1 MNSAIQT
8 TNPVRGERKMLI
20 TRNRA
25 GKVIQTIDL
34 DILPDVPATT
44 VVVQRESFSTIF
56 GRLPDEIHRLIL
68 GYANWNDEIYFTKQ
82 IAKGL
87 KHYFAIL
94 RDWDLYSTFNA
105 SWWTRVANEFEKKGY
120 YNYTLTTDRQQ
131 RYGVFRPKG
140 LNTTAKKIQWIKHEI
155 DLAFGNLARL
165 NHTTFNDMFSNRF
178 DMLTMVDPDMGL
190 HYKTTTLTE
199 NVSRC
204 PLFLEDLRVILEN
217 VYY

>member
-34 DILPDVPATT
+34 DILPDVPAST

-68 GYANWNDEIYFTKQ
+68 GYSDWDNEIYFTKQ

-94 RDWDLYSTFNA
+94 RDWDLYSTFKA

-120 YNYTLTTDRQQ
+120 YNYTITTDRLQ

-140 LNTTAKKIQWIKHEI
+140 LNTTAKKIQWIKDEI
-155 DLAFGNLARL
+155 DLAFGNLARA
-165 NHTTFNDMFSNRF
+165 NHTTFNDMYSNRF
-178 DMLTMVDPDMGL
+178 DMLTRVDPDMGL
-190 HYKTTTLTE
+190 HLKTTMLTD
-199 NVSRC
+199 NISRC

-217 VYY
+217 VHY